1 MHSFVRVRRQ
11 PAAAMAP
18 TTRRPPDRFATTL
31 HASASYPY
39 TMLARAAASAAPSLL
54 RALET
59 RGLATAAGAGGPG
72 KSKARQQGDL
82 SHIQLVGHLPAAAAA
97 ALPPPLPS
105 TVVLQL
111 IIPPLAK

>member
-1 MHSFVRVRRQ
+1 
-11 PAAAMAP
+11 
-18 TTRRPPDRFATTL
+18 
-31 HASASYPY
+31 
-39 TMLARAAASAAPSLL
+39 MLARAAASAAPSLL
-54 RALET
+54 RAFET

-97 ALPPPLPS
+97 LPPPLPS

-111 IIPPLAK
+111 IIPLLAK